1 MKGDGGAIG
10 SESDSEGQGLLLLLS
25 LFIKM
30 IQKVSYCLFFF
41 FSKNT
46 PNLINLSLFLKH
58 KNYVNIVN

>member
-25 LFIKM
+25 LHIKR

-41 FSKNT
+41 FKNT

-58 KNYVNIVN
+58 KNDVNIVN